1 MGSEMSFVIYCYC
14 IFLKRDV
21 LKVATPS
28 PDVQCSV
35 ASLIACMMPSILFW
49 FGSFGFCVSF
59 CSYSYHPAGAHR
71 KTDNKLPAVYFHDL
85 PLLELQKAHRQDRL
99 ACYSISR

>member
-1 MGSEMSFVIYCYC
+1 MSFVIEWYC

-49 FGSFGFCVSF
+49 FGSSGFIVSF
-59 CSYSYHPAGAHR
+59 CSYSYHPAGAHG
-71 KTDNKLPAVYFHDL
+71 KTDNKLPADYFRHL
-85 PLLELQKAHRQDRL
+85 AYVPVLKYRALLNSLH
-99 ACYSISR
+99 